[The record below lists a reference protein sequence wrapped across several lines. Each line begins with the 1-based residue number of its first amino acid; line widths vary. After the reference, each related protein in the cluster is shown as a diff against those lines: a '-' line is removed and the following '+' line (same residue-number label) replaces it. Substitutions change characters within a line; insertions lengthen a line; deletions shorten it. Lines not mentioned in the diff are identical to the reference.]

1 LESRSKRNEMSNK
14 GKSMVMASFVAD
26 SLALGAHWI
35 YDTEEISSKFG
46 KVDTLLKPVPDSYH
60 STKEKGEFT
69 HYGDQSL
76 VLLESIAAKR
86 GFDLT
91 DFSDRWRALFEDYK
105 GYIDQ
110 ATKITLTN
118 YAAGKTAEN
127 AGSPSDE
134 IAGASRM
141 APLVFCNRE
150 DPVKLAEDVRAQ
162 TSMTH
167 QDPLTLD
174 SAEFFALVTRRVLKG
189 STPVEAINQVSD
201 ERFAQ
206 SPLSQWAAE
215 GLESRDKESVPVISN
230 FGQT

>member
-1 LESRSKRNEMSNK
+1 
-14 GKSMVMASFVAD
+14 MVMASFLAD

-35 YDTEEISSKFG
+35 YETEEISKNFG
-46 KVDTLLKPVPDSYH
+46 KVDTLLKPASDSYH

-76 VLLESIAAKR
+76 VLLESIVAKK
-86 GFDLT
+86 GFDLSN
-91 DFSDRWRALFEDYK
+91 FSDRWRALFDDYT

-118 YAAGKTAEN
+118 YAAGKTVEN

-134 IAGASRM
+134 LAGASRM
-141 APLVFCNRE
+141 APLVYCHRQ

-167 QDPLTLD
+167 QDPLTND
-174 SAEFFALVTRRVLKG
+174 SAEFFALVARLVLMG
-189 STPVEAINQVSD
+189 TTPVEALKQVSE
-201 ERFAQ
+201 ERFAN

-215 GLESRDKESVPVISN
+215 GLESRDKESVPVILN